1 MNPENEII
9 LEDFLREYG
18 VPSRP
23 VQFTNPQH
31 CEECAEANDLLMA
44 QDPRFLDAKDF
55 EHPSSS
61 WFFDMMG
68 DEGLHYFLPGF
79 IRLALD
85 DPEANL
91 NLLLFY
97 LSPKFISTLT
107 DAEREAIF
115 RVLDFL
121 RACGYPH
128 TDLDRKNLRQALEQT
143 RTQQVEDAN
152 PDHVSS

>member
-1 MNPENEII
+1 MSPENEIV
-9 LEDFLREYG
+9 LEDFLGEYG

-23 VQFTNPQH
+23 VQFTNPHH

-44 QDPRFLDAKDF
+44 QDPKLLDAKDF
-55 EHPSSS
+55 EHSSSS

-68 DEGLHYFLPGF
+68 DEGLRYFLPGF

-85 DPEANL
+85 DPEENL

-97 LSPKFISTLT
+97 LGPKFISTLT

-121 RACGYPH
+121 RACGFPN
-128 TDLDRKNLRQALEQT
+128 TDQERKALRRALEQT
-143 RTQQVEDAN
+143 RTQQDEDSN
-152 PDHVSS
+152 SDHVSS

>member
-1 MNPENEII
+1 MSPENEII

-18 VPSRP
+18 APSRP
-23 VQFTNPQH
+23 VQFTNPHH

-44 QDPRFLDAKDF
+44 QDPRFLDAEDF
-55 EHPSSS
+55 EHPSRS

-85 DPEANL
+85 DPAQNL

-97 LSPKFISTLT
+97 LRPKFISTLT

-115 RVLDFL
+115 KVFDFL
-121 RACGYPH
+121 RACGFPDNNLERG
-128 TDLDRKNLRQALEQT
+128 DLRRALELT
-143 RTQQVEDAN
+143 RTQQDADAK
-152 PDHVSS
+152 PDNVVS